1 MENAPKRYDAHLEEY
16 QEIAHVKSMEE
27 YQELYR
33 RSIDDADNFWAD
45 MAREYLSW
53 YKEWDKVLDYDL
65 IEGRIEWFKG
75 GKINASYNCLD
86 RHLDKLNNRVALFW
100 EGDNP
105 GESRTVTY
113 LELYREVN
121 KLAALL
127 KSLGVQKGD
136 RIIIYLPMIV
146 ELPVA
151 MLACARIGA
160 IHSVVFGGFS
170 AESIARR
177 VQDCGAKLVI
187 TVDGGYRGGKQLPLK
202 KTVDEALT
210 QCPGVEK
217 VVIFSRCGLD
227 LDLQPGKEIW
237 WHEGIAD
244 PALPDYVEPEQMD
257 AEDPLFILYTS
268 GSTGKPK
275 GVLHTHGGYLLH
287 AAMTTQITFD
297 LKENE
302 TFWCTADI
310 GWVTGHTYTV
320 YGPLTMGYSGVIF
333 EGIPTYP
340 GFDRFWEI
348 VAKYRVSKFYTAPT
362 VIRSLAKEGT
372 DPVKKH
378 DISCLKLLGTVGEPI
393 NPEAWR
399 WYHSNVGRE
408 WCPIVDTWW
417 QTETGGHMMTPL
429 PGVSPIKPGSCS
441 FPFFGVDPVI
451 LDPETG
457 EEIPYPDQEGA
468 LFIRKPWPGMIR
480 TVFGDHERF
489 KETYLNRIPGLYFT
503 GDGAKRDEDGYFWIT
518 GRIDDVINVSGHRMG
533 TAEVESALVLHDNVA
548 EAAVVGFPH
557 PVKGQGIYAFV
568 TVNTGTPQTDELKK
582 ELSQLIRQQIG
593 PIATPDAIQWA
604 EALPKTRSGKI
615 MRRILKK
622 IAAGNI
628 DDLGDI
634 TTMADP
640 TVMESLIKNRVVIE

>member
-1 MENAPKRYDAHLEEY
+1 MENAPKWYDAHLEEFRK
-16 QEIAHVKSMEE
+16 IAYIKSMEE

-33 RSIDDADNFWAD
+33 RSIEDVDNFWSEQ
-45 MAREYLSW
+45 ARKYLHW
-53 YKEWDKVLDYDL
+53 HKEWETVLEYDL
-65 IEGRIEWFKG
+65 VEGKIEWFRG

-86 RHLDKLNNRVALFW
+86 AHVDKLNNRVAYFW

-105 GESRTVTY
+105 AESKVVTY
-113 LELYREVN
+113 LALYKQVN
-121 KLAALL
+121 KFAAVL
-127 KSLGVQKGD
+127 KSMGVQKGD
-136 RIIIYLPMIV
+136 RVIIYLPMIV

-160 IHSVVFGGFS
+160 VHSVVFGGFS
-170 AESIARR
+170 AESIASRI
-177 VQDCGAKLVI
+177 QDCGAKLVI
-187 TVDGGYRGGKQLPLK
+187 TVDGGYRGGKQVPLK
-202 KTVDEALT
+202 KNVDEALEH
-210 QCPGVEK
+210 CPDVEN
-217 VVIFSRCGLD
+217 VIVYDRCGLNPE
-227 LDLQPGKEIW
+227 LKAGKEFW
-237 WHEGIAD
+237 WHELVAD
-244 PALPDYVEPEQMD
+244 PSFPDYVEPEPMD
-257 AEDPLFILYTS
+257 SEEPLFILYTS

-275 GVLHTHGGYLLH
+275 GVLHSHGGYLLQ
-287 AAMTTQITFD
+287 AAMTTKLVFD

-320 YGPLTMGYSGVIF
+320 YGPLTCGYSNVLF

-340 GFDRFWEI
+340 GFDRFWQI
-348 VAKYRVSKFYTAPT
+348 VEKLRVEKFYTAPT
-362 VIRSLAKEGT
+362 VIRSLAKEGPE
-372 DPVKKH
+372 PVRKH
-378 DISCLKLLGTVGEPI
+378 DISSLMLLGTVGEPI

-399 WYHSNVGRE
+399 WYYQYVGRE

-429 PGVSPIKPGSCS
+429 PAVAPIKPGSCS

-451 LDPETG
+451 LDPDTG
-457 EEIPYPDQEGA
+457 EEVTNPDQEGA
-468 LFIRKPWPGMIR
+468 LFIRRPWPGMIR

-489 KETYLNRIPGLYFT
+489 KETYLSRIPGMYFT
-503 GDGAKRDEDGYFWIT
+503 GDGAKKDADGYYWIT

-533 TAEVESALVLHDNVA
+533 TAEVESALVLHDKVA

-557 PVKGQGIYAFV
+557 PIKGQGIYAFV
-568 TVNTGTPQTDELKK
+568 TVNTGTPKTDELKK
-582 ELSQLIRQQIG
+582 ELVQLVRTQIG
-593 PIATPDAIQWA
+593 PIASPDAIQWA
-604 EALPKTRSGKI
+604 DALPKTRSGKI

-634 TTMADP
+634 TTIADP
-640 TVMESLIKNRVVIE
+640 TVMDSLVKERVVIE